1 MKCCKH
7 CLLNDSDWH
16 FLKAKEKLEHELDIE
31 HLIKNIRLLRNA
43 FKFLT
48 TRRERYLVR
57 MQADKNVIMFKEEDK
72 QNLINGS
79 EVQDDSSDFGSEKHQ
94 SYIKDL

>member
-1 MKCCKH
+1 
-7 CLLNDSDWH
+7 
-16 FLKAKEKLEHELDIE
+16 
-31 HLIKNIRLLRNA
+31 
-43 FKFLT
+43 
-48 TRRERYLVR
+48 

-79 EVQDDSSDFGSEKHQ
+79 EVRDDSSDFGSEKHQ